1 MLACRSREERW
12 ESGRRRVRKAT
23 ALPQRPVGT
32 GATSFLPVA
41 RTAALREWTALLA
54 SGIGIKQ
61 KGTVP
66 SLGNSVTFHL
76 RE

>member
-1 MLACRSREERW
+1 MLAWRSREQRW

-23 ALPQRPVGT
+23 ALPQSRVGT
-32 GATSFLPVA
+32 GATSFLPVT
-41 RTAALREWTALLA
+41 RTTALRVWTALLA

-76 RE
+76 CE